1 MVRNRKA
8 LLCAFCLYFCMGV
21 MAPQQARADWF
32 SELTDNLH
40 SNSQAA
46 WEGQKRGY
54 FTGGG
59 LSLRIKTSREPL
71 LNLQAPRISA
81 GCGGIDAFWGSF
93 AYLNPEYLVQM
104 FQNILAAAPAYAFK
118 LALSQLCDPCDD
130 VMSALQQLAQ
140 AVNNAALDECGTAQ
154 ALVNLGGDTI
164 AEMIGMD
171 ANKSQSEFGTWI
183 SEKANKLTAGVEKF
197 NSELRKLQQY
207 QFCGGFTNHDDYDR
221 CANFTDITGSLWEKA
236 KKVDRTSGNVP
247 DEAFFRLARALFGE
261 MVITPAKPGD
271 DENKSVSMFSVDY
284 YEPCPTTT
292 AKVVITGMLGN
303 FVVSPEQTRG
313 STPNAT
319 LPSGEQSEAL
329 VTTPPSGTVDI
340 ATEESQIGFRDIVKR
355 DDRVIGVTA
364 CQRAQM
370 PDSLRVY
377 KRATEAIQAINW
389 AMQTNPQT
397 TLDTAVI
404 EVVLESSLPVYQII
418 NTLAYRGFYGG
429 SMTAEEMQALIK
441 LTSIGYTQYLLTEFV
456 GKAEAMLDGAYIQ
469 LSTSQTSAPVNPATL
484 EVGYQAIKKRMN
496 AFRQELFEAFQDV
509 QQTYMVAFKQTL
521 EFHQMRDYY
530 QSLLK
535 TRGLA
540 SAFTGI

>member
-1 MVRNRKA
+1 
-8 LLCAFCLYFCMGV
+8 
-21 MAPQQARADWF
+21 
-32 SELTDNLH
+32 
-40 SNSQAA
+40 
-46 WEGQKRGY
+46 
-54 FTGGG
+54 
-59 LSLRIKTSREPL
+59 
-71 LNLQAPRISA
+71 
-81 GCGGIDAFWGSF
+81 
-93 AYLNPEYLVQM
+93 
-104 FQNILAAAPAYAFK
+104 
-118 LALSQLCDPCDD
+118 
-130 VMSALQQLAQ
+130 
-140 AVNNAALDECGTAQ
+140 
-154 ALVNLGGDTI
+154 
-164 AEMIGMD
+164 
-171 ANKSQSEFGTWI
+171 
-183 SEKANKLTAGVEKF
+183 
-197 NSELRKLQQY
+197 
-207 QFCGGFTNHDDYDR
+207 
-221 CANFTDITGSLWEKA
+221 
-236 KKVDRTSGNVP
+236 
-247 DEAFFRLARALFGE
+247 
-261 MVITPAKPGD
+261 
-271 DENKSVSMFSVDY
+271 MFSVDY

-292 AKVVITGMLGN
+292 AKVVIVNMLGN
-303 FVVSPEQTRG
+303 FVVAPEQSQA
-313 STPNAT
+313 STPNST
-319 LPSGEQSEAL
+319 LPTGQQSGAL

-340 ATEESQIGFRDIVKR
+340 ATEESQIGFRDIVTR
-355 DDRVIGVTA
+355 DDRVVGVTA

-397 TLDTAVI
+397 TLDNSVI
-404 EVVLESSLPVYQII
+404 EVVLESQLPVYQII